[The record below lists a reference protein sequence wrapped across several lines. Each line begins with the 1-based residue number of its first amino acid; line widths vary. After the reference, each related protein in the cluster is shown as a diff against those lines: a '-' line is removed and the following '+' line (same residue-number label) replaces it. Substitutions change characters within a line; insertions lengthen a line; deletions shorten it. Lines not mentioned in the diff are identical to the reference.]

1 MWRQIIGQAVYQ
13 LIVMLTLMYFGNM
26 MFFDETWNLVD
37 EPPLSQNRLTLNTI
51 MFQTFILMNLFNQ
64 FNCRIVDTDTSI
76 ENKENIHPFNIQL
89 LHSPYFWMV
98 TIFEFGVTYLM
109 VDAGGSELGSAL
121 IGTYSLTTNQT
132 IVCWVLGLL
141 TFGVNAALKYVP
153 MNFFEWL
160 YFKIDLED
168 DDNEFNQS
176 FRNKFD
182 NVHEAYKRR
191 YSSIIEGPDN
201 YTESEM
207 VEINDAE
214 KLDNE

>member
-26 MFFDETWNLVD
+26 MFFDEAWNLVD

-141 TFGVNAALKYVP
+141 TFAVNAALKYVP